1 MTLDTAAVFGDF
13 IMLIVSLPVQAVR
26 DWWYPE
32 GRTQTEQACTE
43 PIAASAPAPRVES
56 RIPSGSKSTIPTRV
70 PSGNGSAS
78 AQAKPVAG
86 AGGVGTRVRR
96 AGTIA
101 NLNTNTARTSNG
113 PAARPAPV
121 VAPSLSNKSS
131 NGSAKVSQAQ
141 VMKASF

>member
-56 RIPSGSKSTIPTRV
+56 RIPSCSKSTIPTRV
-70 PSGNGSAS
+70 PSGDGSAS
-78 AQAKPVAG
+78 AQAKPV

-96 AGTIA
+96 AGTIV
-101 NLNTNTARTSNG
+101 NSNTNTARTSNG

-121 VAPSLSNKSS
+121 VAPSLSSKSS
-131 NGSAKVSQAQ
+131 NGSAKVSQAP
-141 VMKASF
+141 VMKANF